1 MLRRTRTLGTPPIFQ
16 DFHSANNTWDGGQ
29 VAEVTLFMR
38 EGGHGV
44 CRREV
49 VKFAVRGEAVSVQG
63 GASAGMEEPLS
74 SSADKHLV
82 FAIC

>member
-1 MLRRTRTLGTPPIFQ
+1 MKMLRGESPSEMSI
-16 DFHSANNTWDGGQ
+16 Q
-29 VAEVTLFMR
+29 VLTQFAMVLALKGDNR
-38 EGGHGV
+38 RV

>member
-1 MLRRTRTLGTPPIFQ
+1 MGIEGT
-16 DFHSANNTWDGGQ
+16 DG
-29 VAEVTLFMR
+29 VTPNVSY
-38 EGGHGV
+38 GGYSGV

-63 GASAGMEEPLS
+63 GASAGLEEPLS